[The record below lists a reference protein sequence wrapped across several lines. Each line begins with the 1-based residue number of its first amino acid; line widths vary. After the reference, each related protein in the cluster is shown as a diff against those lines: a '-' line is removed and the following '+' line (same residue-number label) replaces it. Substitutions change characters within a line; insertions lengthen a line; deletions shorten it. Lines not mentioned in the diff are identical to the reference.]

1 MHFIKVMS
9 LSALFVMVAACS
21 SEPEVE
27 VIDLDKV
34 LDVTMNTMD
43 QMQGKM
49 VVPSE
54 GQAVDEA
61 TKQQHLDKFN
71 TLFTQN
77 LNNAKIYSKPL
88 ATTVKSDG
96 SFEGFVDANQ
106 DLKQDISEAKLFTVE
121 VDNERNR
128 LIATDTQEGHRRDHG
143 FSMGGL
149 AAGMLIGHLLSKQ
162 SAAGVQSSKFAN
174 AQMSPK
180 GYHASAVSSAKA
192 RAGSGSFKSGK

>member
-1 MHFIKVMS
+1 MQFIKVMS
-9 LSALFVMVAACS
+9 LSALLVVVAACS

-43 QMQGKM
+43 QVQART
-49 VVPSE
+49 VAPVA
-54 GQAVDEA
+54 GQPVDEA
-61 TKQQHLDKFN
+61 AKQKHLDEFN
-71 TLFTQN
+71 TQLTQN
-77 LNNAKIYSKPL
+77 LNAAKIYSQPL
-88 ATTVKSDG
+88 ATEVKRDG
-96 SFEGFVDANQ
+96 SFEGFVDTNQ
-106 DLKQDISEAKLFTVE
+106 NLKEDMGEAKLFIVE

-128 LIATDTQEGHRRDHG
+128 LIATDTQQGYRRDHG

-149 AAGMLIGHLLSKQ
+149 ATGLLIGHLLSRQ
-162 SAAGVQSSKFAN
+162 SAAGVQPSKFAN

-180 GYHASAVSSAKA
+180 GYHAAAVSSAKA